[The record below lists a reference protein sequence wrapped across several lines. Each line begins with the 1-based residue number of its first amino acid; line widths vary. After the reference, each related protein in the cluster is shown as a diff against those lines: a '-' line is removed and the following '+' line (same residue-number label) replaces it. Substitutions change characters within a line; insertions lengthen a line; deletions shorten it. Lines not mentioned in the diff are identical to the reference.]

1 MMMMMMMMERLC
13 RAHVVFWGRAPPRHG
28 LDPGALLGH
37 GDSVGRSGPLTA
49 LSLSRRPREEN
60 GRVREAHQE
69 AVALVDDRPEERD
82 RARRVVAYFNLRGR
96 CYMRR

>member
-1 MMMMMMMMERLC
+1 MMMMERLC

-28 LDPGALLGH
+28 LVPAALLGH

-49 LSLSRRPREEN
+49 PPLSRRPREEK

-82 RARRVVAYFNLRGR
+82 RARQVVAYFN
-96 CYMRR
+96 